1 MIPTLELAA
10 AFHQAVLDDHDA
22 LAATLS
28 RLREQTQNGD
38 YTYYVDIVHYMADL
52 PLSQVS
58 GARWLD
64 GEPATRQRW
73 RALVTARR
81 NHLGIDQP

>member
-10 AFHQAVLDDHDA
+10 ACHQALLDDHDA

-38 YTYYVDIVHYMADL
+38 YTYYVDIVHYMADV

>member
-1 MIPTLELAA
+1 
-10 AFHQAVLDDHDA
+10 
-22 LAATLS
+22 
-28 RLREQTQNGD
+28 
-38 YTYYVDIVHYMADL
+38 MADL
-52 PLSQVS
+52 PLPQVS

-81 NHLGIDQP
+81 NHLGIDQS

>member
-1 MIPTLELAA
+1 
-10 AFHQAVLDDHDA
+10 
-22 LAATLS
+22 
-28 RLREQTQNGD
+28 
-38 YTYYVDIVHYMADL
+38 MADL
-52 PLSQVS
+52 PLSQVT